1 MASDITLSKGVR
13 SNLLSL
19 QSTAELLGRT
29 QERLSTGKKVNSA
42 LDNPINFFTSS
53 GLSAR
58 ANDLSRLLDSVG
70 NGVQTINAADKGITA
85 IKKLI
90 ESAQATARQA
100 LTAGEGTNTHSVSTT
115 GSVAVT
121 ADTNATGT
129 GTVTFAADVA
139 AVNSANTFTS
149 LGALQGEEM
158 ATGTLDTTNFAAA
171 MTDGETLTV
180 DVDGTTYTFTAQ
192 DNVVGV
198 NNTPANTF
206 YFDTQDGATGLRDAI
221 NSALTGVASAAL
233 VGNDLTVTAA
243 NANEAVTIADGT
255 SSFGAPAIGSTAY
268 VAADTLTINDGNSTH
283 TFTFVDGAA
292 NTAAGEFNSLAD
304 LETAINAVGAG
315 LTVTA
320 DTVGDNLRL
329 VADDAT
335 STITVG
341 GSVGTGG
348 GSLGFTGTYNATNSG
363 FNSTLAALAGQS
375 LSISVGSASSTANIS
390 ASTTRASLLADING
404 DLGYTGAAFTGN
416 ALVLSANNNT
426 AEIAVSGTA
435 AAGVGFGGAN
445 DEFGPTNAQI
455 TGFTG
460 QMTFQL
466 GSGAVQS
473 IEFNTGAGEIQTRA
487 DLVARLGEISSAMTG
502 VTLSL
507 DSNNRINV
515 SSTSSENL
523 TIGGAAAAS
532 FGVSANTYTPTVTST
547 PNATRASLQTD
558 FNNLLSQI
566 TTLAQDASYNG
577 VNLLNGDNL
586 SVIFNEDGSSSLSIS
601 GVDFSASG
609 LGLTNVATG
618 GFQTNAGVNASLAQL
633 DAATST
639 LRTQSSRF
647 GSNLSIVQTRQ
658 DFTKNLINVLQSGA
672 DNLVLADTNEEGA
685 NMLAL
690 QTRQQLSSVA
700 LSMASQ
706 ADQSVL
712 RLF

>member
-100 LTAGEGTNTHSVSTT
+100 LTAGEGTTSYSVSTT

-129 GTVTFAADVA
+129 GSVTFAADVA

-149 LGALQGEEM
+149 LGSLQAEEM
-158 ATGTLDTTNFAAA
+158 ATGTLDVTNFAAN
-171 MTDGETLTV
+171 MTDAESLSLTV
-180 DVDGTTYTFTAQ
+180 GSTTYNFVAQ
-192 DNVVGV
+192 DTVSGTNG
-198 NNTPANTF
+198 TPANTF

-233 VGNDLTVTAA
+233 AGNDLTVTADV
-243 NANEAVTIADGT
+243 ANEAVTFAAGT
-255 SSFGAPAIGSTAY
+255 TGFAGGDISSTAY
-268 VAADTLTINDGNSTH
+268 QAADTLTINDGNSTH
-283 TFTFVDGAA
+283 TFTYVSGAA
-292 NTAAGEFNSLAD
+292 NTAAGEFNSLSD
-304 LETAINAVGAG
+304 LETAINAVGGG

-329 VADDAT
+329 VADDAS

-341 GSVGTGG
+341 GDVGTG
-348 GSLGFTGTYNATNSG
+348 LGFTGTYNASNSG

-390 ASTTRASLLADING
+390 ATTTRASLLADING
-404 DLGYTGAAFTGN
+404 DLGFTGASFTGN
-416 ALVLSANNNT
+416 ALTLSANNNS
-426 AEIAVSGTA
+426 AEIEVSGTA
-435 AAGVGFGGAN
+435 AAGVGFGSSN

-473 IEFNTGAGEIQTRA
+473 IEFNTGAGEVQTRA
-487 DLVARLGEISSAMTG
+487 QLADRLAEISSTMTG
-502 VTLSL
+502 VTLSI

-515 SSTSSENL
+515 SSESSENL
-523 TIGGAAAAS
+523 TIGGSAAAS
-532 FGVSANTYTPTVTST
+532 FGVSANTYAPTVSST
-547 PNATRASLQTD
+547 DNATRASLQAD

-566 TTLAQDASYNG
+566 STLAQDASYNG

-586 SVIFNEDGSSSLSIS
+586 SVIFNEDGSSSLSIT

-618 GFQTNAGVNASLAQL
+618 GFQSNAGVNASLAQL